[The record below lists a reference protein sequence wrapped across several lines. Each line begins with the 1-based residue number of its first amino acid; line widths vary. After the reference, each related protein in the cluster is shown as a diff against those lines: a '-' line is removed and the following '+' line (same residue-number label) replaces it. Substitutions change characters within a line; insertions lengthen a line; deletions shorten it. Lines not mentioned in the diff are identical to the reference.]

1 MGRDLQVESEVLEL
15 EVVAASC
22 LKRTFGNH
30 RREEVADR
38 ARQATRKLISP
49 YWHRLLL
56 TSSLR
61 HIAADVKQVSKSE
74 FGHSV
79 SSK

>member
-1 MGRDLQVESEVLEL
+1 MVAWLPHASKGHSEIAVEGGV
-15 EVVAASC
+15 
-22 LKRTFGNH
+22 G
-30 RREEVADR
+30 R

-61 HIAADVKQVSKSE
+61 HIAADVEQVSKPE